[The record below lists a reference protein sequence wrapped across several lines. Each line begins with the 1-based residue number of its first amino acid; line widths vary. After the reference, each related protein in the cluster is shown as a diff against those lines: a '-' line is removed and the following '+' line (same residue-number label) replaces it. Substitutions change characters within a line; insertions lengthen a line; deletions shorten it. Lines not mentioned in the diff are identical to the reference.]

1 MKKYFILLLGIV
13 VLLTGCGKNKGSVNV
28 KEDFIKKN
36 DNKSSYLVKASMDI
50 TSNEDTFNY
59 NVVAAKDNDNYRV
72 DLINTVNNH
81 NQVIL
86 RNSEGVYVVTPS
98 LNKSFKFQSEWPDN
112 GSQAYIIDSLVKDIK
127 NDSESNVEKN
137 NDGSIITTKVN
148 YPNNANLV
156 KEKIYLDNK
165 GNLQKVEVLD
175 NNDVI
180 KIVVKFTSVDYKPTF
195 KDDYFKLE
203 SLIDTECCKEEQTSK
218 IIDDIIYPL
227 YLPTNTYLNS
237 KDTVNTDTGNRVIL
251 TFTGDSPFTLV
262 EEKSSA
268 KSEFE
273 IIPVYGEPLML
284 SEVVGA
290 LSSNSLYWTSN
301 NVDFY
306 LSSDKLSGTELTTI
320 AESISAGTLTVVG
333 EK

>member
-1 MKKYFILLLGIV
+1 MKKYIILFLTIIMV
-13 VLLTGCGKNKGSVNV
+13 TGCGKSSEGNIKDEFV
-28 KEDFIKKN
+28 KNNEKRA
-36 DNKSSYLVKASMDI
+36 SYLVKGTMDI
-50 TSNEDTFNY
+50 ISNEDTFSY
-59 NVVAAKDNDNYRV
+59 NITAAKSKDLYRV
-72 DLINTVNNH
+72 NLTNSINNH
-81 NQVIL
+81 EQVIL
-86 RNSEGVYVVTPS
+86 KSSDGVYVVTPS

-112 GSQAYIIDSLVKDIK
+112 GSQGYLIDSLIRDIK
-127 NDSESNVEKN
+127 NDAESTSEKSDN
-137 NDGSIITTKVN
+137 GYIISTKVN

-156 KEKIYLDNK
+156 SERIYVSEKAEV
-165 GNLQKVEVLD
+165 QKVEVLD
-175 NNDVI
+175 AGGNI
-180 KIVVKFTSVDYKPTF
+180 KITVKFTSIDYKPTF

-203 SLIDTECCKEEQTSK
+203 SLIDTDCCKEEETSK

-237 KDTVNTDTGNRVIL
+237 KDTIKTDVGNRVIL

-262 EEKSSA
+262 EEKSTA

-284 SEVVGA
+284 SETFGA
-290 LSSNSLYWTSN
+290 LSSNSLYWTSG

-306 LSSDKLSGTELTTI
+306 LSSDKLSGTELLTI
-320 AESISAGTLTVVG
+320 AESITTGSLTVVG